1 MNLTK
6 RIIDQTACPEKGQ
19 TFLRDRSL
27 PGFGL
32 RLTKG
37 SKVFIL
43 EKRINGRNRRIVIGP
58 YGPLT
63 VDEARKKAEKLIGR
77 IASGEDPA
85 EERSEKRKEAAFKDL
100 AAAYLDYARVHNKP
114 SAKNY
119 EYTINRDLLPIWG
132 NRKVTAI
139 SKADVS
145 ALHSRIGKDHPY
157 AANRLLA
164 LIGRIFTLAA
174 EWGYTPEDHPNPARG
189 TGIVKF
195 KEDPRDRWVTESE
208 LPRLA
213 AAINKDPNPFIKAAL
228 WLYLLT
234 GCRKTELLSA
244 KWEDIDFDRCEIR
257 LPKTK
262 AHRTHF
268 IPLSEPAVR
277 ILRSLPRFENNPH
290 VFPGRYPGRP
300 LQGIRRPWD
309 AVKKEAGLPDIHIHD
324 LRRTLGSW
332 LATSG
337 ESLNLIGKILNHSTP
352 RVTAIY
358 SRLAETKVKT
368 ALEDHGRRLLAA
380 ASPKEDPAERMVSA
394 IWKGGAE

>member
-1 MNLTK
+1 MNFTK
-6 RIIDQTACPEKGQ
+6 RIIDQTACPESGQ
-19 TFLRDRSL
+19 IFLRDKSL

-37 SKVFIL
+37 AKTFIL
-43 EKRINGRNRRIVIGP
+43 EKRINGRNKRMVIGP

-77 IASGEDPA
+77 IAAGEDPA
-85 EERSEKRKEAAFKDL
+85 EERSEKRKEATFKDL
-100 AAAYLDYARVHNKP
+100 ATAYLDYARVHNKP

-119 EYTINRDLLPIWG
+119 EYVINRDLLPLWG

-157 AANRLLA
+157 GANRLLA

-174 EWGYTPEDHPNPARG
+174 EWGYSPEDHQNPARG
-189 TGIVKF
+189 IQKF
-195 KEDPRDRWVTESE
+195 REISRDRWVTEAE

-213 AAINKDPNPFIKAAL
+213 AAINKDPNPLVKGAL

-234 GCRKTELLSA
+234 GCRKTELLSS
-244 KWEDIDFDRCEIR
+244 KWEDIDFDRGEMR

-262 AHRTHF
+262 AHRTHH
-268 IPLSEPAVR
+268 IPLSEPAIR
-277 ILRSLPRFENNPH
+277 ILCALPRFENNPH

-309 AVKKEAGLPDIHIHD
+309 AVKKEARLPDVHIHD

-352 RVTAIY
+352 RVTQIY
-358 SRLAETKVKT
+358 SRLSENKVK
-368 ALEDHGRRLLAA
+368 AVLEDHGRRLLAA
-380 ASPKEDPAERMVSA
+380 AEKNADPVEKMVDA
-394 IWKGGAE
+394 LWKAKQ

>member
-6 RIIDQTACPEKGQ
+6 RIIDQTACPESGQ
-19 TFLRDRSL
+19 IFLRDKSL
-27 PGFGL
+27 PGFGV

-37 SKVFIL
+37 AKTFIL
-43 EKRINGRNRRIVIGP
+43 EKRINGRNKRMVIGP

-63 VDEARKKAEKLIGR
+63 VDEARKRAEKLIGR

-100 AAAYLDYARVHNKP
+100 AAAYLDYARIHNQP
-114 SAKNY
+114 SAKNF
-119 EYTINRDLLPIWG
+119 EYAINRHLLPAWE

-157 AANRLLA
+157 GANRLLA
-164 LIGRIFTLAA
+164 LIGRIFSLAV
-174 EWGYTPEDHPNPARG
+174 EWGYTPEDHQNPARG
-189 TGIVKF
+189 IQKF
-195 KEDPRDRWVTESE
+195 KEQSRERWVTESE
-208 LPRLA
+208 LPKLA
-213 AAINKDPNPFIKAAL
+213 AAINKDPNPFVKAAL

-234 GCRKTELLSA
+234 GCRKNELFSA
-244 KWEDIDFDRCEIR
+244 KWEQVDFDRAELR

-262 AHRTHF
+262 AGRSHY
-268 IPLSEPAVR
+268 IPLSEPAIR
-277 ILRSLPRFENNPH
+277 ILRALPRFENNPH
-290 VFPGRYPGRP
+290 AFPGRFPGRP
-300 LQGIRRPWD
+300 LQGIRRHWD
-309 AVKKEAGLPDIHIHD
+309 AVKKEAGLPDVHIHD

-358 SRLAETKVKT
+358 SRLSENKVKT

-380 ASPKEDPAERMVSA
+380 AEVKEDPAEKMVDA
-394 IWKGGAE
+394 LWRAKQ